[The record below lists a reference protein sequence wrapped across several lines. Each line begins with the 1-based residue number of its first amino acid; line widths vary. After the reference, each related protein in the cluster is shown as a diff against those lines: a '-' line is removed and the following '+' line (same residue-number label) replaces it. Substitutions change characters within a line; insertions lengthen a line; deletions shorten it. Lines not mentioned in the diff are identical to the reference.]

1 MLRNE
6 MLPVDRARKKSI
18 ELLFLGLSVTIAGC
32 GSNTTTAQSG
42 NKPRLPKGAEMD
54 GGPEEPDS
62 GARNAGPELVTLAG
76 PAEFNGANGIRFDAE
91 GKLYVGCVANHKLYR
106 IDPDTGE
113 TLTTLGAESGITSP
127 DDLVIAPDGTLYVA
141 NIGEGTIVAISP
153 DGSNHVVATPGPGVD
168 GIALSSDGKLIIG
181 KDFYADGLYVVDR
194 AEDAGAPHLLN
205 AMPGWINAMA
215 FAPDGTLYA
224 PVWKNKYVATIDLDT
239 GAVTQFSDK
248 FTGTAGSVRFDSKG
262 NLHAVDG
269 GNGDV
274 HRIDRKTGALSTLAH
289 YGMPLDNL
297 AFDAKD
303 RLFVSSYADG
313 SVNEVLS
320 DGSFRVVKH
329 GGLTAPV
336 ALAVASDAAETVYVG
351 DANGVQELDC
361 AKGAHLGGFGE
372 VLAVAAIRVVPVA
385 LRVSG
390 DSLLALGPTALESW
404 DRGTGDVKS
413 SAPVQ
418 GGEDVVKFGDSILV
432 SQPMTGS
439 VVKVTDAGAASYV
452 SDLGDPVGLAAS
464 STDLF
469 VSVYTAGEIR
479 QIAEGG
485 QPLDPPRVV
494 ASGLALPEGL
504 AVLPDGNLAVVETRT
519 GDVVR
524 IDRKTGDRMVLASA
538 VSPSVATGSPPALGT
553 LNAIAVGASRYLYVL
568 SPVDKKV
575 LKVRF

>member
-1 MLRNE
+1 MHGDQMLRF
-6 MLPVDRARKKSI
+6 DRAPRKAI
-18 ELLFLGLSVTIAGC
+18 ELLFVGLSVTLAGC
-32 GSNTTTAQSG
+32 GSNTT
-42 NKPRLPKGAEMD
+42 NKAKLPKGAELD
-54 GGPEEPDS
+54 AGPGATDS
-62 GARNAGPELVTLAG
+62 GALDAGPPLVTLAG
-76 PAEFNGANGIRFDAE
+76 PAEFNGANGIRFDGK
-91 GKLYVGCVANHKLYR
+91 GKLYVGSVANGKLYR

-113 TLTTLGAESGITSP
+113 TLTTLGAESGVTSP

-141 NIGEGTIVAISP
+141 NIVQGTIVAISP
-153 DGSNHVVATPGPGVD
+153 DGANHVVATPGPGVD
-168 GIALSSDGKLIIG
+168 GIALSPDGKLIIG
-181 KDFYADGLYVVDR
+181 KDFFADGLYVVNPAAD
-194 AEDAGAPHLLN
+194 AEAPRLLN
-205 AMPGWINAMA
+205 ATPGWINAMA
-215 FAPDGTLYA
+215 FSPDGTLYA
-224 PVWKNKYVATIDLDT
+224 PVWKEKYVATIDPDT
-239 GAVTQFSDK
+239 GAVTQFSEK

-274 HRIDRKTGALSTLAH
+274 HRIDAKTGALSTLAH

-351 DANGVQELDC
+351 DANGVQELDGV
-361 AKGAHLGGFGE
+361 KGAHLGGFGE
-372 VLAVAAIRVVPVA
+372 VLAVQAIRVVPVA
-385 LRVSG
+385 LRVAG
-390 DSLLALGPTALESW
+390 DSLLALGPAALESW
-404 DRGTGDVKS
+404 DRSTGDVKS
-413 SAPVQ
+413 STAVI
-418 GGEDVVKFGDSILV
+418 GGEDVVEFADGILV
-432 SQPMTGS
+432 SQPMTGN
-439 VVKVTDAGAASYV
+439 VVKMTDTGATPYV
-452 SDLGDPVGLAAS
+452 SGLGDPAGLASS
-464 STDLF
+464 STNLF

-494 ASGLALPEGL
+494 ASGLGLPEGL

-524 IDRKTGDRMVLASA
+524 VDRKTGDRTVLASA
-538 VSPSVATGSPPALGT
+538 VSPSVATGTPAALGT

-575 LKVRF
+575 VKVRF